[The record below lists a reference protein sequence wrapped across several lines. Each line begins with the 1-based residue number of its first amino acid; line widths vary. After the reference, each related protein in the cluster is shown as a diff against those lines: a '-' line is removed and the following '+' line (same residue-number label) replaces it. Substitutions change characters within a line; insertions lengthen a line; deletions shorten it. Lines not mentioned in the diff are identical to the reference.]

1 MSRRG
6 CGLVGFIVLI
16 LFIVGLA
23 GGAIG
28 RGMGL
33 PNISILQVP
42 SLEIESF
49 FSGEAIFLT
58 DGPFP
63 ITNTLLAAWVTIVVA
78 TLFAFAATRKM
89 RIIPGRLQALVEMAM
104 EMLMSF
110 VESVAGHKNGRKFLP
125 VIATIF
131 IFVMFNAYLAL
142 LPVYGPGLHVS
153 LKTKIETEDAGR
165 VEYLVHPKAEEKD
178 ERIALIE
185 TSDKTREAVEIGAPG
200 EFEYSV
206 EVGQEV
212 LEGQAVAVMVGETD
226 NGTLIESPVAG
237 TVVKLDLKRRI
248 EESEQPVARILTDD
262 GGEFIVNSPKDK
274 LGELEY
280 DVAVGDYVD
289 AEHEVAVLHSAPP
302 FLRSASTDVNMTLAL
317 AICAVLFIELMG
329 LTGRGFKH
337 YIGEYINVGEL
348 IRGIKLIFKGK
359 LVDGLMAYVTGV
371 INVIIGILE
380 AISHMTRMV
389 SFTFRLFGNMTAGEI
404 LVLSAT
410 FLIPWIMAVPFYGL
424 ELLVG
429 FIQAL
434 IFGGLTLVFASI
446 AAGSG
451 EEHHE
456 EHEEH

>member
-6 CGLVGFIVLI
+6 CGLIGLVVLI

-28 RGMGL
+28 RGMNL
-33 PNISILQVP
+33 PNISILKVP

-49 FSGEAIFLT
+49 FRGEPVFLA

-63 ITNTLLAAWVTIVVA
+63 ITNTLIASWVTIVVA

-89 RIIPGRLQALVEMAM
+89 KIIPGRLQGLVEMAM
-104 EMLMSF
+104 EGLINF
-110 VESVAGHKNGRKFLP
+110 IESVAGHKNGRRFLP

-142 LPVYGPGLHVS
+142 LPVYGPGIHVTVKNK
-153 LKTKIETEDAGR
+153 LVTKDAGTV
-165 VEYLVHPKAEEKD
+165 VELLVHPKVEEAD
-178 ERIALIE
+178 ESIALIQ
-185 TSDKTREAVEIGAPG
+185 TADGSREEVKAPAVG

-206 EVGQEV
+206 SKGDSVS
-212 LEGQAVAVMVGETD
+212 EGQAVAIMM
-226 NGTLIESPVAG
+226 GTTGTGTEVTAPVAG
-237 TVVKLDLKRRI
+237 KVVKLEVQRRI
-248 EESEQPVARILTDD
+248 EQSEEPMAKIDTGV
-262 GGEFIVNSPKDK
+262 GGVVVVNSPKDK

-280 DVAVGDYVD
+280 DVNVGDTVSAD
-289 AEHEVAVLHSAPP
+289 GDIAVLTTQPP
-302 FLRSASTDVNMTLAL
+302 FLRSASTDINMTLAMAL
-317 AICAVLFIELMG
+317 IAVLFIELMG

-337 YIGEYINVGEL
+337 YISEYINVGEL
-348 IRGIKLIFKGK
+348 FRGIKLFFRGK
-359 LVDGLMAYVTGV
+359 IVDGLMAYVTGV
-371 INVIIGILE
+371 INVIIGGLE
-380 AISHMTRMV
+380 FISHMTRMI
-389 SFTFRLFGNMTAGEI
+389 SFAFRLFGNMTAGEI

-424 ELLVG
+424 ELLIG

-446 AAGSG
+446 AVGHGS
-451 EEHHE
+451 EEH
-456 EHEEH
+456 